1 MMDISVFRENPDLVK
16 ENIRKKYQEWKLPLV
31 DEIIDLDAKNRA
43 VIAEAS
49 DLRTQKSRVHMTI
62 GKLYSKLKN
71 ASDEEKDALQTEI
84 AEKMAAAKSNDE
96 RLAELEKQEEANT
109 NEINKRMRM
118 IPNIID
124 SSVPLGTDDS
134 CNREVKCLGNPVVP
148 DYEIPFYTEIMER
161 ADGIDID
168 AAVRVSG
175 YGSYYLAGET
185 ALLYSAIMED
195 VRNHL
200 IKSGFVYTITPTV
213 FKKEYLDTLLTPEQ
227 IQSQKEPDETLILR
241 YMDQIRTEDEF
252 PKQQFCFHHRRIKDI
267 AYHGVLQAEQL
278 EVTVLCLPEDDRD
291 WMMNLGELSL
301 QIAGRLGIPA
311 RLVECCSSTLDDR
324 MTKSYVLEAWSPR
337 VRKYYQIGKCSNFGD
352 ELTRRLHIRVKGENG
367 IVVPRS
373 ASSTM
378 LFSER
383 HLMRA
388 FLENNL
394 QKDGTLRYPQTL
406 RKYIEDAISPF

>member
-1 MMDISVFRENPDLVK
+1 MDIGVFRVNSDLVK

-49 DLRTQKSRVHMTI
+49 DLRTQKSRFHMTI

-71 ASDEEKDALQTEI
+71 ASDEEKDALQPEI
-84 AEKMAAAKSNDE
+84 AEKKAAAKTNDE
-96 RLAELEKQEEANT
+96 RLAELKKQAEAYT
-109 NEINKRMRM
+109 DEINKRMRM

-124 SSVPLGTDDS
+124 PSVPPGTDDS
-134 CNREVKCLGNPVVP
+134 CNQEVKRLGNPAIP
-148 DYEIPFYTEIMER
+148 DYEISFYTEIMER
-161 ADGIDID
+161 ADGIDRD
-168 AAVRVSG
+168 AAARVSG

-185 ALLYSAIMED
+185 ALLYSAMMED

-200 IKSGFVYTITPTV
+200 IKSGFVYTITPTAY
-213 FKKEYLDTLLTPEQ
+213 KKEYLDTLLTPEQ
-227 IQSQKEPDETLILR
+227 IQSQREPDETLILR

-252 PKQQFCFHHRRIKDI
+252 PKQQFCFHHRWIKDI

-311 RLVECCSSTLDDR
+311 RLVECCSGMLDDR
-324 MTKSYVLEAWSPR
+324 ATKTYIVEAWSPFA
-337 VRKYYQIGKCSNFGD
+337 RKYYQIGKCSNFGD
-352 ELTRRLHIRVKGENG
+352 ELTRRLHIRVNGENG
-367 IVVPRS
+367 IAVPRS
-373 ASSTM
+373 VSSTM

-394 QKDGTLRYPQTL
+394 QKDGTLRYPQTI
-406 RKYIEDAISPF
+406 RKYIEDAGSPF